1 MTLLRSPLHFECL
14 VARLGGE
21 GCQNAGKIGW
31 RKGGGG
37 EREGGEG
44 ERKGGREENE
54 DPRQI
59 KEDKESVR
67 KRGRKGE
74 RASSMGLSPG
84 TFA

>member
-1 MTLLRSPLHFECL
+1 MSVLLLGLVEKGARTLEK
-14 VARLGGE
+14 LGG
-21 GCQNAGKIGW
+21 GKE
-31 RKGGGG
+31 GGG